1 MYNCIRLRLKWYYAA
16 DRCRL
21 YAIEFKF
28 LYPRIFLISDGRVL
42 LEQHTVKRHINSPY
56 LRFLADIVPGILRS
70 VSVGKTY
77 RHLRLGG
84 IASGACGIGQ
94 QNDIFVAEH
103 RHVCYCVV
111 IQPYHNFTK
120 CSSLPCFFMSFTTS
134 RVLT

>member
-1 MYNCIRLRLKWYYAA
+1 MYNCIQSCRRLPDAA
-16 DRCRL
+16 YRSRF
-21 YAIEFKF
+21 YPVEFKL
-28 LYPRIFLISDGRVL
+28 LYPRIFFISDGRVL

-84 IASGACGIGQ
+84 IASGTCGIGQ

>member
-1 MYNCIRLRLKWYYAA
+1 MYNCIQSCRWLPDAA
-16 DRCRL
+16 YRSRF
-21 YAIEFKF
+21 YPVEFKL
-28 LYPRIFLISDGRVL
+28 LYPRIFFISDGRIL

-84 IASGACGIGQ
+84 IASGPGIIGQ
-94 QNDIFVAEH
+94 QNYILITEH
-103 RHVCYCVV
+103 RHICYCVV
-111 IQPYHNFTK
+111 VQPYHSFTK